1 MMLQHD
7 HDQRRLVVQR
17 TSEWSTW
24 ARALVRKNSK
34 AGSPGVRMLLAII

>member
-1 MMLQHD
+1 MISGD
-7 HDQRRLVVQR
+7 YLVQL

-34 AGSPGVRMLLAII
+34 AGSPGVKMLLAII